1 MRGGAL
7 FEQVAP
13 AVPAVGGFGACGR
26 LFFCELVQ
34 AVVGVAGFLAVAVFF
49 HSVAYAVVGVAA
61 DAGCALGGD
70 AFLGEFAV
78 GVVFPAFVC
87 GLAAGFFRGAGQPA
101 FGVALV
107 AVLGQGAAVGFLVAD
122 LGQAP
127 GRVVAVVAAGAVGAF
142 DLAQAPGGV
151 VAELGAALAAVQAL
165 QAAAC
170 VPAGLEGVFTLAGKA
185 CAQLRALAGCVSGQ
199 RGFVQAFD

>member
-1 MRGGAL
+1 MRPG
-7 FEQVAP
+7 
-13 AVPAVGGFGACGR
+13 C
-26 LFFCELVQ
+26 
-34 AVVGVAGFLAVAVFF
+34 
-49 HSVAYAVVGVAA
+49 A
-61 DAGCALGGD
+61 DA
-70 AFLGEFAV
+70 FPGEFAV
-78 GVVFPAFVC
+78 SVVFPAFVC
-87 GLAAGFFRGAGQPA
+87 GLAADFFRSLNQAS

-127 GRVVAVVAAGAVGAF
+127 GSVVAVVAAGAVGAF

-151 VAELGAALAAVQAL
+151 VAELGAALGILDAVQAL

-170 VPAGLEGVFTLAGKA
+170 VPAGLEGVFALAGKA
-185 CAQLRALAGCVSGQ
+185 CDELRALAGCVSGQ

>member
-1 MRGGAL
+1 M
-7 FEQVAP
+7 
-13 AVPAVGGFGACGR
+13 
-26 LFFCELVQ
+26 FFRELIQ
-34 AVVGVAGFLAVAVFF
+34 LVVDVAGLLSVAVFF
-49 HSVAYAVVGVAA
+49 CPVACAVVAVAA
-61 DAGCALGGD
+61 CAGGACCAD
-70 AFLGEFAV
+70 AFLDELAV

-87 GLAAGFFRGAGQPA
+87 GLAADFFRSLNQAS

-170 VPAGLEGVFTLAGKA
+170 VPAGLEGVFALAGKA
-185 CAQLRALAGCVSGQ
+185 CAQLRALAGCVPGGSALSVRAGFAGLAAQ
-199 RGFVQAFD
+199 RVQCLLD